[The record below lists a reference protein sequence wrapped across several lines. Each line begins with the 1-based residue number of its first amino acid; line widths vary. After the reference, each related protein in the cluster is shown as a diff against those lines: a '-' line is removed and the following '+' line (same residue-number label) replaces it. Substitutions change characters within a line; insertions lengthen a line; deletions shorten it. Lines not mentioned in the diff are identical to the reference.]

1 MITIQWVIYMVAIC
15 ATIFGVI
22 FLLYTFMA
30 KQVVKQTDKHK
41 DKITFVRSLI
51 SLIAENL
58 KK

>member
-1 MITIQWVIYMVAIC
+1 MITIQWVVYMVVVCSA
-15 ATIFGVI
+15 IFGVI
-22 FLLYTFMA
+22 FLLYAFMA

-51 SLIAENL
+51 SLIIENL